1 MVDETYAALQFA
13 GPASWHHLIAPTK
26 TFPLTEATIHSA
38 ALSMDAV
45 VSNAG
50 SIAPIYALTDL
61 CATSAILS
69 NAIANTTFTRNARD
83 VFEEA
88 RLSANLLDVIN
99 KNSPTFNPTFRTYQ
113 YFKQAIG
120 TRDRQVLHSLLV
132 DTIRVGNH
140 VIKKASNNE

>member
-1 MVDETYAALQFA
+1 MIDETYAALQYA

-26 TFPLTEATIHSA
+26 TFTLTEATMHSA

-50 SIAPIYALTDL
+50 SIALIYALTDL

-88 RLSANLLDVIN
+88 RLAANLLDVIN
-99 KNSPTFNPTFRTYQ
+99 KNSPAFNPSFRTYR
-113 YFKQAIG
+113 YFKQAMG
-120 TRDRQVLHSLLV
+120 TRDRQVLHFLLV

-140 VIKKASNNE
+140 IIKKASNSE